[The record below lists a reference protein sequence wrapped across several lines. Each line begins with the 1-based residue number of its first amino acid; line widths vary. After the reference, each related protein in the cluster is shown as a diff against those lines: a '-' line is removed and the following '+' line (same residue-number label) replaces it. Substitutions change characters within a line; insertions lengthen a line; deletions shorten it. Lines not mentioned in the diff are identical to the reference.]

1 MPAPAHP
8 PSHRA
13 PTITPTSNERARR
26 SEIELGGIIVRRE
39 GDVYR
44 ECANE
49 DAGAGDIYST
59 RWN

>member
-13 PTITPTSNERARR
+13 PAITPTSNERARW

-49 DAGAGDIYST
+49 DGGASDISST